1 MSKQFWIADAAS
13 GHAATGRGRRDHGG
27 LRRGTRRY
35 HGPTGHAGLL
45 ASPPLSLVRH
55 AAVHRS
61 RPLLELR
68 LDLRLETGRTDAV
81 AEPRIRV
88 ARDVALEREPV
99 VLLIV
104 DSPAVAADPEDVAQ
118 HLHFSHGGLELGHQ
132 TFARG
137 LGFLAVGD
145 VA

>member
-1 MSKQFWIADAAS
+1 MSRQFWIADAAS
-13 GHAATGRGRRDHGG
+13 GHAATGRERCDHGG
-27 LRRGTRRY
+27 PRRSTRRY
-35 HGPTGHAGLL
+35 HGLSGHASLL
-45 ASPPLSLVRH
+45 ASPPLLLVPR
-55 AAVHRS
+55 APIHRS

-68 LDLRLETGRTDAV
+68 FDLRLETGRTDAV
-81 AEPRIRV
+81 AEPRVRV

-104 DSPAVAADPEDVAQ
+104 DSPSVAADPQDVAQ